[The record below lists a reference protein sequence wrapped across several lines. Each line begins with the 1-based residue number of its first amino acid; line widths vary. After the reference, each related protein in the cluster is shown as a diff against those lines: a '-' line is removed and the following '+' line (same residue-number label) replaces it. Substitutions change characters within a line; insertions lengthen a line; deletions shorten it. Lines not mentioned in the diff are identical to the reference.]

1 VMLSQPVVR
10 RRPTPWRSRSTR
22 GFSQIEV
29 AASTA
34 LMSVLMIATMA
45 SIAASRKR
53 TTDEMNRLQGQLL
66 ATELLSEILSLPAC
80 DPQSVPPATPGRE
93 SGETNGNIRTNWDDV
108 DDYHNLT
115 ESPPKSRSG
124 TDIPGFST
132 WTRSTVIERLKS
144 NDWTQTNATYAFS
157 YRITV
162 SLSRS
167 GQSITTVTAFK
178 NGDTPTHGPLQG
190 P

>member
-115 ESPPKSRSG
+115 HKPIGYRHTRLLIMDPFHGHRASEKQRLD
-124 TDIPGFST
+124 TDECDLCVFLQDH
-132 WTRSTVIERLKS
+132 RV
-144 NDWTQTNATYAFS
+144 A
-157 YRITV
+157 
-162 SLSRS
+162 LS
-167 GQSITTVTAFK
+167 
-178 NGDTPTHGPLQG
+178 
-190 P
+190 